1 MKKFLSAFYGLFLVT
16 GIFAQQCDLEM
27 LNMDWDDQ
35 TITLTLTDNVCSN
48 SSTPS
53 WVPYPDSVYAVQL
66 GLSYGG
72 TTCIIPSN
80 STNFYP
86 PLGLN
91 DTITYSFSDWTD
103 PFSCFDNAFTYYQE
117 TCMATVSVVGPNNSI
132 NLDMNNGNNYI
143 GFNPVWDN
151 CYDVVNVT
159 ELVNVNNE
167 VIGVFDLLGR
177 YIQKDIIGLE
187 PGELYLIKYN
197 DGTITKLLF
206 N

>member
-1 MKKFLSAFYGLFLVT
+1 MKKLTWLLVSLFLPFVVSS
-16 GIFAQQCDLEM
+16 QLCDVEL
-27 LNMDWDDQ
+27 LDMDWDDQ
-35 TITLTLTDNVCSN
+35 TITLTLNDNVCSN

-53 WVPYPDSVYAVQL
+53 WVPYPDSVYVVQL

-72 TTCIIPSN
+72 TTCTIAAN

-86 PLGLN
+86 ALGLN
-91 DTITYSFSDWTD
+91 DTLTYTFSNWSD
-103 PFSCFDNAFTYYQE
+103 PFNCFDNAFTYYQE

-143 GFNPVWDN
+143 GFNPIWDN

-159 ELVNVNNE
+159 ELVNVNKE
-167 VIGVFDLLGR
+167 AIGVFDLLGR